1 MMSKTWLFLLCI
13 FALSVQ
19 PVTAESKTETLEID
33 SIGEALPAVNAD
45 LVGTQQHLF
54 RKREQIQQDEHL
66 KDGTWGQY
74 DNGVGSGGQSPD
86 RNNQNGDGT
95 DGLGSGQKNND
106 NSDQGV
112 SLLGSGYNP
121 PIDARATMNS
131 IMYPRR
137 RRTTGASYPRR
148 RRTTVAATPAV
159 HVGTGHHFNPHAP
172 LGFKDVGHHYIC
184 NSLGAWDVANA
195 GMMIMGADGHVHT
208 LRATTASDCA
218 AKCNSALNCQ
228 FITMFF
234 DQHNK
239 VILCKLLAQCQ
250 KLSIRSFA
258 MDRQIGWNPMQGYA
272 IANARQNWGNRGA
285 AAAFQG
291 NRYGTPGFALIE
303 GSRENATSS
312 EVLVDEYPSEHLQS
326 DGSVAAADGQESF
339 FRRSAKSQITNV
351 EGHLESEVV
360 RTGKGHGKGHKPRH
374 CSHNGSFKEKGGSPH
389 PDEIAGHF
397 TRLCEHRICKAAYT
411 GLAGNA
417 GSFHPTMVGAY
428 SRAACAYMC
437 QQTMGCNYFTFMG
450 PAETQPTFQ
459 QGIVGGVG
467 LCDMHASCGGGLY
480 PEHFWAASYRR
491 TGYR

>member
-1 MMSKTWLFLLCI
+1 MDAFGHL
-13 FALSVQ
+13 
-19 PVTAESKTETLEID
+19 
-33 SIGEALPAVNAD
+33 
-45 LVGTQQHLF
+45 QQ
-54 RKREQIQQDEHL
+54 
-66 KDGTWGQY
+66 
-74 DNGVGSGGQSPD
+74 GSA
-86 RNNQNGDGT
+86 
-95 DGLGSGQKNND
+95 
-106 NSDQGV
+106 
-112 SLLGSGYNP
+112 
-121 PIDARATMNS
+121 I
-131 IMYPRR
+131 
-137 RRTTGASYPRR
+137 
-148 RRTTVAATPAV
+148 
-159 HVGTGHHFNPHAP
+159 
-172 LGFKDVGHHYIC
+172 
-184 NSLGAWDVANA
+184 
-195 GMMIMGADGHVHT
+195 
-208 LRATTASDCA
+208 TTASDCA

-360 RTGKGHGKGHKPRH
+360 RTRTGKAGGEGHGRRH
-374 CSHNGSFKEKGGSPH
+374 CSRNGSFKEKGGSPH
-389 PDEIAGHF
+389 EDEIAGHF
-397 TRLCEHRICKAAYT
+397 TRLCEHRICKLAYT
-411 GLAGNA
+411 GLAGNTA
-417 GSFHPTMVGAY
+417 FHPTMVGAY

-437 QQTMGCNYFTFMG
+437 RQTFGCNYFTFMG
-450 PAETQPTFQ
+450 PADTLQ
-459 QGIVGGVG
+459 QGIVGTVG
-467 LCDMHASCGGGLY
+467 QCDMHASCGGGLF
-480 PEHFWAASYRR
+480 PEHFWAASY
-491 TGYR
+491 